1 MKKRLIC
8 LFLCLVTVLSLV
20 LTSCSKKTEEESK
33 DNISGEASEAAVT
46 LTMWVVSEEKVSDA
60 AAAAVT
66 EKLNAITKPKFKT
79 ELVLTYLTE
88 GEYEEKLAQTVT
100 AYEEAKKNQ
109 VVVETTAPAETES
122 GEGAVVTDETET
134 NQFGQSV
141 IKYPE
146 LVANQV
152 DIIYISGEDMYI
164 DFIEKGWLAELDAEL
179 SSSSKKIK
187 EYVSATLLSAAKYN
201 GATYAVPNNRVIGEY
216 TYMLLNKDLMA
227 TYAQDAYAKLDMI
240 DGFYN
245 EYLYSFLKL
254 VRQFESDT
262 VIPIDSSYD
271 FCLDL
276 LAHYWYVNAEDYSLD
291 LDKFSLFGYHYDN
304 IADLNRGSTVLGYN
318 SLFED
323 KEFVADYLQLNRFR
337 MDDYFRKENDTRTES
352 AIKFVTGSYAD
363 LAQYEEDYYSV
374 IVEYPTASS
383 EDIYGNMFGVCTY
396 SRNLSRSMEI
406 ITYMNTNA
414 AFRNL
419 LQYGVEGV
427 HYKTVANEN
436 GVISGIERLNS
447 DYVMD
452 IYATGNMFI
461 AYPDT
466 EKGMTNEVWES
477 GKIQNRSSLVDPLL
491 GLDFAEYSSTTTPEA
506 ETEKV
511 SDVGYNLKY
520 STGYSKYVMMQN
532 ATIAAWINECDA
544 IGQGVYVLETKMD
557 EGQYRTL
564 NYYIYN
570 NMGKTSFSV
579 EDIREVETS
588 YDEKTD
594 KTIETQT
601 NLDFVLTYAP
611 ASGSGYEL
619 SMMTL
624 YTRKANDFEVLCKV
638 DDVDTPITFKKM
650 DGLLTVDLLNTEQYT
665 IELFDTVTRAS
676 FVKNNTLYNW
686 ITSLDT
692 KHADK
697 NNVNRDKTTNYLLTY
712 EGTNAEGKKEYTYV
726 FYRCKQK
733 FETVMSV
740 QPTGDSGK
748 LNLAFNLVQDD
759 EYPTDTTLSK
769 YSLCYVRVTVNDNN
783 IVPTYTVLVD
793 GEKQTIPE
801 ANIVKSTVD
810 PDYTLLGNLDTELV
824 KFIQTLNDEL
834 IGFLDAKYAE
844 YSAEYKQAIASIA
857 GNTAADNA
865 ARRAA
870 LDAAMEKLEV
880 VIDEIGYVLS
890 TKAAVPA
897 YTEAALPNLYGTD
910 LIKKYLVDDNTT
922 TNETE
927 TDRLTLLHRY
937 VLNAVSVEPLKI
949 TTLDADDNVVDAFYG
964 GTESTGEPYVY
975 YDSIYGIYHSWLEK
989 YGYLPKEK

>member
-1 MKKRLIC
+1 MKKRLTC
-8 LFLCLVTVLSLV
+8 LFLCLVMLLSVV
-20 LTSCSKKTEEESK
+20 LTSCSKKTEEEAT
-33 DNISGEASEAAVT
+33 DGITEDASEAAIT

-88 GEYEEKLAQTVT
+88 DEYEAKLAATVT
-100 AYEEAKKNQ
+100 AYEEAKKNEAA
-109 VVVETTAPAETES
+109 VETTAPAETES
-122 GEGAVVTDETET
+122 GAGAAVTDETET

-141 IKYPE
+141 IKYPD

-152 DIIYISGEDMYI
+152 DIIYICGEDMYI
-164 DFIEKGWLAELDAEL
+164 DFIEKGWLSELDTEL

-245 EYLYSFLKL
+245 EYLYTFLNLIRK
-254 VRQFESDT
+254 FESDT
-262 VIPIDSSYD
+262 VIPIDASYED
-271 FCLDL
+271 CLKL
-276 LAHYWYVNAEDYSLD
+276 LAHYWYVNSEDYSL

-304 IADLNRGSTVLGYN
+304 MADLNRGSTILGYN

-337 MDDYFRKENDTRTES
+337 MDDYFRKENDTRTE
-352 AIKFVTGSYAD
+352 AAVKFVKGSYAD
-363 LAQYEEDYYSV
+363 LAQYEDDYYSV

-396 SRNLSRSMEI
+396 TRSVSRSMEI
-406 ITYMNTNA
+406 ITYLNTNP

-427 HYKTVANEN
+427 HYKTVSNEN
-436 GVISGIERLNS
+436 GVITGIDRLNN

-452 IYATGNMFI
+452 LYATGNMFI

-477 GKIQNRSSLVDPLL
+477 GKVQNRSSLVDPLL
-491 GLDFAEYSSTTTPEA
+491 GLDFAEYAATTTPEA
-506 ETEKV
+506 DPEKI

-520 STGYSKYVMMQN
+520 STGYSKDVMMQN
-532 ATIAAWINECDA
+532 ATIAAWINECDTA
-544 IGQGVYVLETKMD
+544 GKGVYVLQTKVD
-557 EGQYRTL
+557 EGQNRTL

-570 NMGKTSFSV
+570 NMGKTNFSV
-579 EDIREVETS
+579 EEIREVETT
-588 YDEKTD
+588 YDEKTE

-601 NLDFVLTYAP
+601 NLDFVLTYTP

-619 SMMTL
+619 SMMSL
-624 YTRKANDFEVLCKV
+624 YTRKANQFEILCKV
-638 DDVDTPITFKKM
+638 DGADTPISTKAM
-650 DGLLTVDLLNTEQYT
+650 DGLLKVDLLNTNQYT

-686 ITSLDT
+686 ITSIDSKSKDL
-692 KHADK
+692 KK
-697 NNVNRDKTTNYLLTY
+697 GTNFLLTY
-712 EGTNAEGKKEYTYV
+712 EGTNADGKKEYTYV
-726 FYRCKQK
+726 LYRCAQR
-733 FETVMSV
+733 FETVMNV
-740 QPTGDSGK
+740 QPTGDAGK
-748 LNLAFNLVQDD
+748 LHLSFTFEEDD

-783 IVPTYTVLVD
+783 IVPTYDVLVN
-793 GEKQTIPE
+793 GSKQTIPAE
-801 ANIVKSTVD
+801 NITKSTVD

-824 KFIQTLNDEL
+824 KFMQTLNDEL
-834 IGFLDAKYAE
+834 IEFMEAKYTE
-844 YSAEYKQAIASIA
+844 YSNEYKEAVASIT
-857 GNTAADNA
+857 GTTAADNA

-870 LDAAMEKLEV
+870 LDAAMAKFEV
-880 VIDEIGYVLS
+880 VVKEIGHLLTTQAGVPIYNEVL
-890 TKAAVPA
+890 
-897 YTEAALPNLYGTD
+897 LPNLHGTD

-927 TDRLTLLHRY
+927 TERLTLLHRY
-937 VLNAVSVEPLKI
+937 VLNAVSEEPIKI
-949 TTLDADDNVVDAFYG
+949 TTLNPEDDSVIDAYYG
-964 GTESTGEPYVY
+964 GTETTGEPYVY

-989 YGYLPKEK
+989 YGYLPKK

>member
-1 MKKRLIC
+1 MKKRLTC
-8 LFLCLVTVLSLV
+8 LFLCLVMLLSVV
-20 LTSCSKKTEEESK
+20 LTSCSKKTEEEATEG
-33 DNISGEASEAAVT
+33 ISTDASEAAIT

-88 GEYEEKLAQTVT
+88 EEYEAKLAATVT
-100 AYEEAKKNQ
+100 AYEENKKNQ
-109 VVVETTAPAETES
+109 AVVETTAPAETES
-122 GEGAVVTDETET
+122 GEGAAAVTDETET

-164 DFIEKGWLAELDAEL
+164 DFIEKGWLAELDTEL

-201 GATYAVPNNRVIGEY
+201 GTTYAVPNNRVIGEY
-216 TYMLLNKDLMA
+216 TYMLLNKELME

-245 EYLYSFLKL
+245 EYLYTFLKMI
-254 VRQFESDT
+254 RTFESDT
-262 VIPIDSSYD
+262 VIPIDASYD

-291 LDKFSLFGYHYDN
+291 LNKFSLFGYHYDN
-304 IADLNRGSTVLGYN
+304 IADLNRGSTILGYN

-323 KEFVADYLQLNRFR
+323 EDFVADYLQLNRFR
-337 MDDYFRKENDTRTES
+337 MDDYFRKENDTRTE
-352 AIKFVTGSYAD
+352 AAVKFVKGSYAD
-363 LAQYEEDYYSV
+363 LAQYEDDYYSV

-396 SRNLSRSMEI
+396 TRSVSRSMEI
-406 ITYMNTNA
+406 ITYLNTNS

-427 HYKTVANEN
+427 HYKTVSNEN
-436 GVISGIERLNS
+436 GVITGVDRLNN

-452 IYATGNMFI
+452 LYATGNMFI

-477 GKIQNRSSLVDPLL
+477 GKVQNRSSLVDPLL
-491 GLDFAEYSSTTTPEA
+491 GLDFAEYSATTTPEA
-506 ETEKV
+506 EAEKI
-511 SDVGYNLKY
+511 SDVGYNLTY
-520 STGYSKYVMMQN
+520 STGYSKDVMKQN
-532 ATIAAWINECDA
+532 ATIAAWINECDVA
-544 IGQGVYVLETKMD
+544 GKGVYVLQTKMD
-557 EGQYRTL
+557 EGQNRTL

-570 NMGKTSFSV
+570 NMGNTSFSI
-579 EDIREVETS
+579 EEIREVETT
-588 YDEKTD
+588 YDEKTE
-594 KTIETQT
+594 KTTETQT
-601 NLDFVLTYAP
+601 NLDFVLTYTP

-619 SMMTL
+619 SMMSL
-624 YTRKANDFEVLCKV
+624 YTRKTNQFEILCKV
-638 DDVDTPITFKKM
+638 DGADTPVAIKAM
-650 DGLLTVDLLNTEQYT
+650 DELLTVDLLNTTQYT

-686 ITSLDT
+686 ITSIDSKSKDL
-692 KHADK
+692 KKA
-697 NNVNRDKTTNYLLTY
+697 TNFLLTY
-712 EGTNAEGKKEYTYV
+712 EGTNADGKKEYTYV
-726 FYRCKQK
+726 FYRCAQK
-733 FETVMSV
+733 FETVMNV
-740 QPTGDSGK
+740 QPTGDAGK
-748 LNLAFNLVQDD
+748 LHLAFTLEEDD
-759 EYPTDTTLSK
+759 EYPTDTTLAK
-769 YSLCYVRVTVNDNN
+769 YSLCYVRVTVNDNS
-783 IVPTYTVLVD
+783 IVPTYEVLVN
-793 GEKQTIPE
+793 GAKQSIPAE
-801 ANIVKSTVD
+801 NITKSTVD

-824 KFIQTLNDEL
+824 KFMQTLNDDL

-844 YSAEYKQAIASIA
+844 YSNEYHEAIASIT
-857 GNTAADNA
+857 GTTAADNA

-870 LDAAMEKLEV
+870 LDAAMAKLEV
-880 VIDEIGYVLS
+880 VVNEIGHVLS
-890 TKAAVPA
+890 TKAGVPA
-897 YTEAALPNLYGTD
+897 YTETALPNLYGTD

-927 TDRLTLLHRY
+927 QDSLTLLHRY
-937 VLNAVSVEPLKI
+937 VLNAVSEEPIKI
-949 TTLDADDNVVDAFYG
+949 TTLNPEDDSVIDAYYG
-964 GTESTGEPYVY
+964 GTETTGEPYVY